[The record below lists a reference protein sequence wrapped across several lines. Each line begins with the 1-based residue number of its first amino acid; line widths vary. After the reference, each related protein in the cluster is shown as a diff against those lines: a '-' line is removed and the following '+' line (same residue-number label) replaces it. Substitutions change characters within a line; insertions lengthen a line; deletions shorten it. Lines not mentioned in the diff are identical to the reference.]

1 MDIKLTERQEKILD
15 VIIREYVNSA
25 QPISSQLLEK
35 KYDFN
40 ISPATI
46 RIEMQ
51 KLTDKGFLL
60 QPHTSAGRIP
70 TDKGYR
76 LFVNNLLEKKSKNT
90 DEIGDWL
97 EKDIK
102 DNFKFIQSFTRHIA
116 EETRALTLSYLE
128 KEDLF
133 WTEGW
138 EEVLK
143 EPEFEERDFL
153 LNFTNFL
160 KTFENHIDELE
171 DNSNINVYIGKENPL
186 PKAKDFSVISS
197 RYRLP
202 NGEEG
207 VISILGPKRME
218 YDKNISL
225 ITSLAEALAEARE
238 EYLLFEHK
246 IIR

>member
-1 MDIKLTERQEKILD
+1 MTSKLTERQEKILD
-15 VIIREYVNSA
+15 MIVKEYVDSA
-25 QPISSQLLEK
+25 QPVSSKLLEK
-35 KYDFN
+35 RYDFN
-40 ISPATI
+40 VSPATI

-51 KLTDKGFLL
+51 KLTGKGFLL

-76 LFVNNLLEKKSKNT
+76 LFVNNLLGKESKSFG
-90 DEIGDWL
+90 EIGDGFDGLTTSWL
-97 EKDIK
+97 EKDVE
-102 DNFKFIQSFTRHIA
+102 DTFKFIQSLTRHIA

-128 KEDLF
+128 KENLF

-153 LNFTNFL
+153 INFTNFL
-160 KTFENHIDELE
+160 KTFENHINELK
-171 DNSNINVYIGKENPL
+171 DDSNVNVYIGKENPL
-186 PKAKDFSVISS
+186 PKAKDFAVISS

-225 ITSLAEALAEARE
+225 INSLVK
-238 EYLLFEHK
+238 LLDNF
-246 IIR
+246 

>member
-1 MDIKLTERQEKILD
+1 MKITERQGKLLN
-15 VIIREYVNSA
+15 VIVKEYIDSA
-25 QPISSQLLEK
+25 QPVSSQLLEK
-35 KYDFN
+35 KYDFS

-60 QPHTSAGRIP
+60 QPHTSAGRVP

-76 LFVNNLLEKKSKNT
+76 FFVNNLLEKESKGSNGI
-90 DEIGDWL
+90 EDWL
-97 EKDIK
+97 GKDVE
-102 DNFKFIQSFTRHIA
+102 DTFKFVQSLTKHIA
-116 EETRALTLSYLE
+116 KTTRALTLSYLE
-128 KEDLF
+128 GEDLF

-153 LNFTNFL
+153 LNFTIFL
-160 KTFENHIDELE
+160 RVFENHIDELK
-171 DNSNINVYIGKENPL
+171 DDSDINVYIGKENPL
-186 PKAKDFSVISS
+186 PKAKDFAVISF

-218 YDKNISL
+218 YDKNINLINSL
-225 ITSLAEALAEARE
+225 TK
-238 EYLLFEHK
+238 LLDNF
-246 IIR
+246 

>member
-1 MDIKLTERQEKILD
+1 MKITERQGKLLNMI
-15 VIIREYVNSA
+15 VKEYIDSA
-25 QPISSQLLEK
+25 QPVSSQLLEK
-35 KYDFN
+35 KYDFD

-76 LFVNNLLEKKSKNT
+76 LFVDELLGKEPKESGV
-90 DEIGDWL
+90 EDWF
-97 EKDIK
+97 ESEVEDT
-102 DNFKFIQSFTRHIA
+102 FKFIQSLTRHIA

-128 KEDLF
+128 KENLF

-138 EEVLK
+138 EEVLR

-153 LNFTNFL
+153 INFTNFL
-160 KTFENHIDELE
+160 KTFENHIGELK

-186 PKAKDFSVISS
+186 PKAKDFAVISS

-225 ITSLAEALAEARE
+225 INSLVK
-238 EYLLFEHK
+238 LLDNF
-246 IIR
+246 

>member
-1 MDIKLTERQEKILD
+1 MNLTERQGKLLN
-15 VIIREYVNSA
+15 VIVKEYIDSA
-25 QPISSQLLEK
+25 QPVSSQLLEK
-35 KYDFN
+35 KYDFA

-76 LFVNNLLEKKSKNT
+76 LFVNNLPEKKSKGP
-90 DEIGDWL
+90 DEIASWFNDETEDTFRL
-97 EKDIK
+97 V
-102 DNFKFIQSFTRHIA
+102 QSLTKHIA
-116 EETRALTLSYLE
+116 EKTRSLALSYLE
-128 KEDLF
+128 NEDLF

-160 KTFENHIDELE
+160 RTFENHIDELK
-171 DNSNINVYIGKENPL
+171 DDSDINVYIGKENPL
-186 PKAKDFSVISS
+186 PEAKDFAVISS
-197 RYRLP
+197 RYNLP
-202 NGEEG
+202 SGEKG
-207 VISILGPKRME
+207 IISILGPKRMA

-225 ITSLAEALAEARE
+225 INSLIKLLE
-238 EYLLFEHK
+238 EF
-246 IIR
+246 